1 MVRLEYQQR
10 NYMDWIIT
18 NWSPFWIS
26 LKVAGLATVSAV
38 ILGILAAWL
47 VNRVDKGKSLLDAI
61 FILPL
66 ILPPTVLG
74 FLILETV
81 SIHSPIGEFLLDIG
95 IKLTMD
101 WKGAVLASTIV
112 AFPLVYRSVRG
123 SLESFD
129 DNILNAGRTLG
140 MSERSIFISVILPNI
155 VPGIMAGSILAFA
168 RALGEFGATMMV
180 AGNIIN
186 KTQTMS
192 IAVWSAYSGGNME
205 LAYNW
210 VIVLIAISFV
220 VIVIMNWIGYR
231 QRKTIRG
238 R

>member
-1 MVRLEYQQR
+1 M
-10 NYMDWIIT
+10 
-18 NWSPFWIS
+18 
-26 LKVAGLATVSAV
+26 KVAGLATIFAV
-38 ILGILAAWL
+38 VTGVLAAWL
-47 VNRVDKGKSLLDAI
+47 VNRVNRGKAILDAI

-81 SIHSPIGEFLLDIG
+81 SIHSPIGVFFLDIG
-95 IKLTMD
+95 IKFIMD

-112 AFPLVYRSVRG
+112 AFPLMYRSVRG
-123 SLESFD
+123 SLEAFD

-140 MSERSIFISVILPNI
+140 MSERSMFISVILPNI
-155 VPGIMAGSILAFA
+155 VPGIVAGSILAFA
-168 RALGEFGATMMV
+168 RALGEFGATIMV

-210 VIVLIAISFV
+210 VIVLIVISFI
-220 VIVIMNWIGYR
+220 VIVLMNWITYR
-231 QRKTIRG
+231 QKKLIRG
-238 R
+238 K

>member
-1 MVRLEYQQR
+1 MEWV
-10 NYMDWIIT
+10 IT
-18 NWSPFWIS
+18 DWSPFWIS
-26 LKVAGLATVSAV
+26 LKVAGFATVFAV

-47 VNRVDKGKSLLDAI
+47 VNRVNRGKALLDAL
-61 FILPL
+61 FIMPL

-81 SIHSPIGEFLLDIG
+81 SIHSPIGVFLLDIG
-95 IKLTMD
+95 IKLTMN

-112 AFPLVYRSVRG
+112 AFPLMYRSVRG
-123 SLESFD
+123 SLEAFD

-140 MSERSIFISVILPNI
+140 MSERSILVSVVLPNI
-155 VPGIMAGSILAFA
+155 VPGIVAGTILAFA

-180 AGNIIN
+180 AGNIVN

-192 IAVWSAYSGGNME
+192 IAVWSAYSGGDME

-210 VIVLIAISFV
+210 VIVLMAISIT
-220 VIVIMNWIGYR
+220 VIVIMNWFSHR
-231 QRKTIRG
+231 QKKLMRG
-238 R
+238 K

>member
-1 MVRLEYQQR
+1 
-10 NYMDWIIT
+10 MDWLIT
-18 NWSPFWIS
+18 NWSPLWIS
-26 LKVAGLATVSAV
+26 LKVAGLATIFAV
-38 ILGILAAWL
+38 VTGILAAWL
-47 VNRVDKGKSLLDAI
+47 VNRVNRGKAILDAL

-81 SIHSPIGEFLLDIG
+81 SIHSPIGVFFLDIG
-95 IKLTMD
+95 IKFIMD

-112 AFPLVYRSVRG
+112 AFPLMYRSVRG
-123 SLESFD
+123 SLEAFD

-140 MSERSIFISVILPNI
+140 MSERSMFISVILPNI
-155 VPGIMAGSILAFA
+155 VPGIVAGSILAFA
-168 RALGEFGATMMV
+168 RALGEFGATIMV

-210 VIVLIAISFV
+210 VIVLIVISFI
-220 VIVIMNWIGYR
+220 VIVLMNWITYR
-231 QRKTIRG
+231 QKKLMRG